1 MLTPTFTLSQSEEF
15 IILSC
20 KCPFLKTQE
29 IDISIQNQN
38 IKLLAKPYF
47 LNLTLNNKLVEES
60 ENNCTT
66 YDISTGLL
74 TCKIEKFHKI
84 HFEDLDLLTN
94 LLVKKDKNLPF
105 KPMIQVIEPTSA
117 DSTSLDDEL
126 DDVIDWDAPIL
137 LPTNFIS
144 GSKYGFNNM
153 FSGYENHIHALAEG
167 VLDIENLDSSTNESR
182 IEFKCKMEN
191 LKFNDDHYISDFVND
206 GDIKELIKYKT
217 DFQKMLKI
225 KQEDPSKFEFTFDQ
239 NENNMMMNLNNRD
252 YIVDHPKILY
262 LGVVDILFS
271 YCYNKRINEGDSNVE
286 SSWNLVKLSST
297 LCCFQTFETVR
308 DVALSFYR
316 RSLTYPLYRNY
327 ELCSKI
333 QKDVV
338 ILLKLGKKPILRAF
352 LEIKNIFAG
361 DEVFSFVNRLWIDDY
376 CCWLQKS
383 KNKFYFELG
392 SELNHLKIEKSDMKE
407 FQLEELEE
415 LARESLDEN
424 GNPESSM
431 QE

>member
-126 DDVIDWDAPIL
+126 DD
-137 LPTNFIS
+137 
-144 GSKYGFNNM
+144 
-153 FSGYENHIHALAEG
+153 AEG